1 MTRARSFVAAL
12 LLLLAQ
18 PLGAFDGIRL
28 TLLGGIGSSGQSES
42 GPGTIVEAGDEV
54 VLVDCGAGTLERL
67 RAARFLPGEVTAVFL
82 TSLDPGHVGGCAEL
96 LVARLRAGLTYPL
109 PVWGP
114 NGTIEAVQV
123 WVGAHGGVG
132 PEGIDPREI
141 GENVVYDTGEVK
153 VTAIVAEHWAQAVAY
168 GYRVERERRA
178 VVLLGGARYSQNVAI
193 GSRHAQVVGSD
204 VAGTLSGQPTADDA
218 ERDAVASHA
227 APEDAGKILNEAR
240 AYLGLYTHLRL
251 FGIDEEEVVRR
262 TRRYYRGPLQIG
274 RAGMIVEVQNEVQVR
289 STPSDGPRQ

>member
-18 PLGAFDGIRL
+18 PPGAFDGIRL
-28 TLLGGIGSSGQSES
+28 TLLGGIGRSGQRTS

-54 VLVDCGAGTLERL
+54 VLVDCGPGMLERL
-67 RAARFLPGEVTAVFL
+67 RTARFLPGEVTAVLL
-82 TSLDPGHVGGCAEL
+82 TSLDPARVGGCAEL
-96 LVARLRAGLTYPL
+96 LVARLGAGPTYPL

-114 NGTIEAVQV
+114 NGTIDAGQV

-132 PEGIDPREI
+132 PEGIDPLEI
-141 GENVVYDTGEVK
+141 GENVVYDTGDVK
-153 VTAIVAEHWAQAVAY
+153 VTAIVAEHSAQALAY

-193 GSRHAQVVGSD
+193 GSRRAQVVGSD
-204 VAGTLSGQPTADDA
+204 VAGALSGQLTADDA
-218 ERDAVASHA
+218 EREALASHTT
-227 APEDAGKILNEAR
+227 PEDAGKILNEAH
-240 AYLGLYTHLRL
+240 AYFGLYTHLRL
-251 FGIDEEEVVRR
+251 FGIDEEEIVRR

-274 RAGMIVEVQNEVQVR
+274 RAAMIIEVQNEVQVR

>member
-1 MTRARSFVAAL
+1 MSRARPFVAAL
-12 LLLLAQ
+12 LLLFAQ

-28 TLLGGIGSSGQSES
+28 TLLGSIGSSGQSAS
-42 GPGTIVEAGDEV
+42 GPATIVEAGDEV

-67 RAARFLPGEVTAVFL
+67 RAARFLADEVTAVLL
-82 TSLDPGHVGGCAEL
+82 TSLDAGHVAGCGEVLA
-96 LVARLRAGLTYPL
+96 ARLRAGSAYPL

-114 NGTIEAVQV
+114 NGTMEAVQA
-123 WVGAHGGVG
+123 WVGAHDGVG

-153 VTAIVAEHWAQAVAY
+153 VTAIVAEHSAQAAAY

-178 VVLLGGARYSQNVAI
+178 VVLLGGARYSPNVAI
-193 GSRHAQVVGSD
+193 NSRRAQVVGSD
-204 VAGTLSGQPTADDA
+204 VAGALSEQPAADDA
-218 ERDAVASHA
+218 ERDALAGHA
-227 APEDAGKILNEAR
+227 APEDAGRILNEAR

-251 FGIDEEEVVRR
+251 FGIDEEEIVRR

-274 RAGMIVEVQNEVQVR
+274 RAGMIVEIQNEVQVR

>member
-1 MTRARSFVAAL
+1 MTRVRSFVAAL
-12 LLLLAQ
+12 LLLSAQ
-18 PLGAFDGIRL
+18 PLGAFEGIRL

-54 VLVDCGAGTLERL
+54 VLIDCGAGTLERL
-67 RAARFLPGEVTAVFL
+67 STARFLPAELTAVFL
-82 TSLDPGHVGGCAEL
+82 TSLDAVRVAGCGEVLA
-96 LVARLRAGLTYPL
+96 ARLRAGAAHLL

-114 NGTIEAVQV
+114 NGTIEAVQA

-132 PEGIDPREI
+132 AEGIDPREI

-153 VTAIVAEHWAQAVAY
+153 VTAIVAEPLEQAVAY

-193 GSRHAQVVGSD
+193 SARRAQVVGSD
-204 VAGTLSGQPTADDA
+204 VAVALSGQATSHAA
-218 ERDAVASHA
+218 AALASHS
-227 APEDAGKILNEAR
+227 APEDAGRILNEAR

-251 FGIDEEEVVRR
+251 FGVDEQEAVRR